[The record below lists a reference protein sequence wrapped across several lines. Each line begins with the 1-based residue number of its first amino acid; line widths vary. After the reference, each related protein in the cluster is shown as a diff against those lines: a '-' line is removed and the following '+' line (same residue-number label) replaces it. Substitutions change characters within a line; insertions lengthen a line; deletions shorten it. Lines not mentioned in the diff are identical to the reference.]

1 MCMFERVLVLELK
14 KVYVGISIF
23 SQRGK
28 CMPVWFKWKHQNP
41 RGESKEKFPQ
51 RVAMYYTR

>member
-14 KVYVGISIF
+14 KVYAGISIF

-28 CMPVWFKWKHQNP
+28 CMVQMEAPKP

>member
-14 KVYVGISIF
+14 KVFVGISIF

-51 RVAMYYTR
+51 QVAM